1 MKQTE
6 SFHFQQCLEGW
17 RGGREDT
24 DGHTRRLVKAGAS
37 SDFICTFLR
46 RVRAMCCGRPRLR
59 GPVFNGACWVL
70 PTLKT
75 YYLERIIQDRKSEI
89 RSNPEK
95 SRTSHFIFWRLRDP
109 NIGFHDKKIFYIK
122 TFLRLHIFFG
132 GPHLWHTKFPGQGLN
147 LCHSSG
153 LRHSDN
159 ARSLINRAPRNS
171 LKIVFI
177 FL

>member
-6 SFHFQQCLEGW
+6 SFHFQQCLEGS
-17 RGGREDT
+17 REDT

-37 SDFICTFLR
+37 SDFICPFLR

-89 RSNPEK
+89 GSNPEK
-95 SRTSHFIFWRLRDP
+95 SRTSHFIFWRLQDP
-109 NIGFHDKKIFYIK
+109 NIGIVSMTRKFFTLKLFYAYIY
-122 TFLRLHIFFG
+122 FFG
-132 GPHLWHTKFPGQGLN
+132 GPHL
-147 LCHSSG
+147 
-153 LRHSDN
+153 
-159 ARSLINRAPRNS
+159 
-171 LKIVFI
+171 
-177 FL
+177 